1 MSVEADSAPSLS
13 RRHAAGA
20 ESARGLLFTVLG
32 ELVLPH
38 GGVAWTSALIDVL
51 GRLGVEEKAS
61 RQAVMRTGADG
72 WLTSERIGRR
82 SRWRLTARAEQL
94 LTEGAGRIY
103 GFTGAT
109 PDWDGQWVLVLARV
123 AESDRAA
130 RHLLRTRMRW
140 AGFGNPVP
148 GVWIS
153 THAERAAEAEAVL
166 AQSAAFED
174 ARVFVA
180 RHRGGGD
187 LESFVAQAWDLPAIE
202 QSYREFLASFAAA
215 SAADPLPRL
224 VDLVHA
230 WRAFPWRDPGLP
242 RELLPA
248 RWSGQRAAALFAR
261 RHAAWSA
268 RAQQDWLRLNAG

>member
-1 MSVEADSAPSLS
+1 MSEAVPALS
-13 RRHAAGA
+13 RRHAAGS

-38 GGVAWTSALIDVL
+38 GGLAWTSALIDVL
-51 GRLGVEEKAS
+51 GRLGVEEKAA

-94 LTEGAGRIY
+94 LTEGTERIY
-103 GFTGAT
+103 GFRGAT
-109 PDWDGQWVLVLARV
+109 AHWDGQWVLVLARV

-130 RHLLRTRMRW
+130 RHLLRTRLRW
-140 AGFGNPVP
+140 AGFGSPVP

-153 THAERAAEAEAVL
+153 THAERAAEARALL
-166 AQSAAFED
+166 AQSAAFDD
-174 ARVFVA
+174 AQVFVA
-180 RHRGGGD
+180 RHHGGGD

-202 QSYREFLASFAAA
+202 QNYRDFLESFASAAA
-215 SAADPLPRL
+215 SDPLSRL

-268 RAQQDWLRLNAG
+268 RAQQEWLRLNAG

>member
-1 MSVEADSAPSLS
+1 MSEAVPALS
-13 RRHAAGA
+13 RRHAAGS

-32 ELVLPH
+32 EFVLPG
-38 GGVAWTSALIDVL
+38 GGVAWTSTLIDVL
-51 GRLGVEEKAS
+51 GRLGVEEKAA

-94 LTEGAGRIY
+94 LSEGTERIY
-103 GFTGAT
+103 GFTGAVAE
-109 PDWDGQWVLVLARV
+109 WDGQWVLVLARV
-123 AESDRAA
+123 AENDRAA
-130 RHLLRTRMRW
+130 RHLLRTRLRW
-140 AGFGNPVP
+140 AGFGSPVP

-153 THAERAAEAEAVL
+153 THAERVAEAEAVL

-180 RHRGGGD
+180 RHHGGGD

-202 QSYREFLASFAAA
+202 ESYREFLGSFAAA
-215 SAADPLPRL
+215 AATDPLARL

-242 RELLPA
+242 SELLPP

-268 RAQQDWLRLNAG
+268 RAQQEWLRLDAG

>member
-1 MSVEADSAPSLS
+1 VSEAVPSLS

-32 ELVLPH
+32 EFVLPR
-38 GGVAWTSALIDVL
+38 GGVAWTSTLIDGL
-51 GRLGVEEKAS
+51 GRLGVEEKAT

-94 LTEGAGRIY
+94 LTEGTERIY
-103 GFTGAT
+103 GFTGAVAE
-109 PDWDGQWVLVLARV
+109 WDGQWVLVLARV
-123 AESDRAA
+123 AENDRAA
-130 RHLLRTRMRW
+130 RHLLRTRLRW
-140 AGFGNPVP
+140 AGFGSPVP

-153 THAERAAEAEAVL
+153 THAERVGEAEAVL

-180 RHRGGGD
+180 RHHGGGD
-187 LESFVAQAWDLPAIE
+187 LESFIAQAWDLPAIE
-202 QSYREFLASFAAA
+202 ESYREFLGSFAAA
-215 SAADPLPRL
+215 AASDPLARL

-230 WRAFPWRDPGLP
+230 WRAFPRLDPGLP
-242 RELLPA
+242 RELLPP

-268 RAQQDWLRLNAG
+268 RAQQEWLRLNAG